1 MLRSSVSVK
10 AVFLPSTAEH
20 SPKLVQSLSL
30 ISGCNHML
38 AMSPAW
44 PGSGTVLE
52 FSMRK
57 AGEVSGAGSENSW
70 CLVPS

>member
-1 MLRSSVSVK
+1 MLRPSVSVK
-10 AVFLPSTAEH
+10 ATFLPSTPEH
-20 SPKLVQSLSL
+20 YPKLVQSLSL
-30 ISGCNHML
+30 ISGCKHIL

-57 AGEVSGAGSENSW
+57 AGEVSGAGGENTW
-70 CLVPS
+70 RHVPS

>member
-1 MLRSSVSVK
+1 MPRPSVSVK
-10 AVFLPSTAEH
+10 AAFLPSTPEH
-20 SPKLVQSLSL
+20 FPKLVQPLFF

-38 AMSPAW
+38 AMYPAW

-57 AGEVSGAGSENSW
+57 AGEVSGAGGENTW
-70 CLVPS
+70 RHVPL